1 MDRAIE
7 GLSAGNDV
15 MSSDGEKIGIVAAI
29 RGSYLLVEKG
39 LLFVT
44 DYHVP
49 MSAVARYDEDE
60 EAVHLNV
67 TRDEAMASGWDEHP
81 DDPELDVTGGDT
93 LLTGAA
99 EMPDPGVIIETD
111 DSGEVDPDNAVDE
124 QIRNRT

>member
-15 MSSDGEKIGIVAAI
+15 MSSDGEKIGTVAAI

-49 MSAVARYDEDE
+49 MRAVARYDEGD

-67 TRDEAMASGWDEHP
+67 TRDEALASGWDQHP
-81 DDPELDVTGGDT
+81 DDTELDVTGGDT

-111 DSGEVDPDNAVDE
+111 DSGEVAPNEATDE
-124 QIRNRT
+124 PASNRS